1 MWTVSA
7 VGPGG
12 PSVRPQCKERGL
24 EGRGSARGEPGGD
37 NAEGS
42 ALVGMSRCPDGCSS
56 SPPLLQ
62 EHFQMANREAAA
74 SLEEAQKVQGRRRP
88 VLAGSGSGVP
98 VLGPCTPA
106 ATGSGRAGEDFGI
119 WRPRWRDW
127 APAPPGDVPVP
138 SSLPGRPLAGKGR
151 GRRSSAGPWFPPST
165 PRPPV
170 LGTPVAQAEPGT
182 GRGGVQGRWPGA
194 GVQMADGRWDM
205 GSWGSAM
212 CGGVYV
218 CDRESDGSP
227 FLQAAEAPGTDGG
240 ASRDSAQSSAQTAS
254 SKELLQRMV
263 GVEGLPV
270 RGGWGCRP

>member
-1 MWTVSA
+1 MRR
-7 VGPGG
+7 G
-12 PSVRPQCKERGL
+12 VRSWECAG
-24 EGRGSARGEPGGD
+24 
-37 NAEGS
+37 
-42 ALVGMSRCPDGCSS
+42 ALMAA
-56 SPPLLQ
+56 PPLLLSCRSTFRWQ
-62 EHFQMANREAAA
+62 TGRQPPAWKRRRRYRGEGGLSWQGQGAGCQCWVRAPQQPRAAA
-74 SLEEAQKVQGRRRP
+74 GLGRTLGYGVRDGGIGPLPLPETFLFPLLSQADLLQGKAEEGAVVQVP
-88 VLAGSGSGVP
+88 GS
-98 VLGPCTPA
+98 
-106 ATGSGRAGEDFGI
+106 
-119 WRPRWRDW
+119 
-127 APAPPGDVPVP
+127 PP
-138 SSLPGRPLAGKGR
+138 
-151 GRRSSAGPWFPPST
+151 PP
-165 PRPPV
+165 PRPHA
-170 LGTPVAQAEPGT
+170 LGTPVAQAKPGT